1 MLRELL
7 RLPGGHATRL
17 PRPGAHV
24 EIVAA
29 GRATR
34 IAIVESVQRAIRVA
48 GVVARSGERA
58 VFVYTSESGRYRFTT
73 KCLEYR
79 DGYTTFALPRVV
91 SHIGAAPSLQKRASV
106 RLDLSAT
113 GGWRSAPGGKGEGR
127 FEAARVR
134 DISRGGCSIVLGR
147 AFRPGDL
154 LEIRLT
160 LGGGGQLGLL
170 GVVTRCLPTG
180 PRQFDHGLR
189 FQGVTPA
196 EDRTILTFINRSHA
210 EARGRRVAP

>member
-7 RLPGGHATRL
+7 RLPGAHGARL

-34 IAIVESVQRAIRVA
+34 IAVVESVQRAIRVA

-58 VFVYTSESGRYRFTT
+58 VFVYTSESGRYRFAT
-73 KCLEYR
+73 KCVEYR
-79 DGYTTFALPRVV
+79 DGYTTFALPRIV
-91 SHIGAAPSLQKRASV
+91 SHIGAAPSLQKRSSV
-106 RLDLSAT
+106 RLDLSAV
-113 GGWRSAPGGKGEGR
+113 GGWRPAPGGKGAGR
-127 FEAARVR
+127 FEGARIR
-134 DISRGGCSIVLGR
+134 DISRGGCSVVVDR

-154 LEIRLT
+154 LEIRVT
-160 LGGGGQLGLL
+160 LGGDGPLGLL

-196 EDRTILTFINRSHA
+196 EDRAILTFINRSHV
-210 EARGRRVAP
+210 ELRGRREGP